1 MSGSAEKVS
10 GGHGGQKLEHKTSRC
25 SSVIMVNLALVMCIM
40 KITSSRH
47 RGDYSPRLSTFEA
60 LSVVQCMVLKPPVL
74 KRC

>member
-1 MSGSAEKVS
+1 MSEGKILFTVCHVNRFCEWFSRKVS

-47 RGDYSPRLSTFEA
+47 RGDYSP
-60 LSVVQCMVLKPPVL
+60 
-74 KRC
+74 